1 MAINRT
7 VQLLSDMEYVIC
19 VPNKLEN
26 GKDPGCVDV
35 TTANTSMTTGNAS
48 LATTC
53 NTTEV
58 AECLAAI
65 GKAFHNPFLS
75 RSEFCR

>member
-7 VQLLSDMEYVIC
+7 VQLLSDMEYIVC
-19 VPNKLEN
+19 VPNKLVD
-26 GKDPGCVDV
+26 GKDPGCVNV
-35 TTANTSMTTGNAS
+35 TTVNVSMATGNVS
-48 LATTC
+48 LASTC

-65 GKAFHNPFLS
+65 DKAFHNPFLS